1 MLGLVCY
8 RDAGEENGVRTL
20 CGVRFCAVYVVRG
33 GGLRAALSAKR
44 AARYL
49 KKHRVRCAVFP
60 PDFSA
65 GEAFARCGVLPPGEI
80 ALRRV
85 MAPEIILC
93 AMAQLGLAPEN
104 SRLALVS
111 AAESAALET
120 AARSLAHIVRYLT
133 LCTPGGGRIARTLRW
148 DCGASVNMAPPGE
161 PLCVGL
167 AVTFDSATLRC
178 TCPVL
183 RLEDETLGVCCR
195 APLPAGAERW
205 DARQLLLA
213 LFAAGALKREEITVE
228 AVELP
233 AKTLQNANFP

>member
-8 RDAGEENGVRTL
+8 RDAGEKNGVRTL

-33 GGLRAALSAKR
+33 GGLRAALSANR

-49 KKHRVRCAVFP
+49 KKHRIRCAVFP
-60 PDFSA
+60 PDFPA
-65 GEAFARCGVLPPGEI
+65 GETFARCGVLPPGEM
-80 ALRRV
+80 ALRRI

-120 AARSLAHIVRYLT
+120 AALSLARTVRYLT
-133 LCTPGGGRIARTLRW
+133 LCAPGGGRIARTLRW
-148 DCGASVNMAPPGE
+148 DCGASVHTAPPDA
-161 PLCVGL
+161 PLCAGL
-167 AVTFDSATLRC
+167 AVAFDSIPLCC

-183 RLEDETLGVCCR
+183 RLEDETLGVRWR

-233 AKTLQNANFP
+233 AETV